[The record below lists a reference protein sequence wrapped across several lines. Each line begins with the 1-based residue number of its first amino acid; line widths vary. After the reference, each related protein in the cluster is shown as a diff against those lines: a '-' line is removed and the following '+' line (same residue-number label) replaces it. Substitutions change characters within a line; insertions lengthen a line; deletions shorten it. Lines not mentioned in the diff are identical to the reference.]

1 MASSSRRPRRTA
13 RRHSPSFSW
22 STVLLS
28 MAALAPSTSHAVSIT
43 PAPPANID
51 FSRLGRIGVAGDFTG
66 ISLYEYEGQTQTPL
80 SKNGSESLL
89 AQLPN
94 GAFASL
100 VSTDASIQAM
110 CSFTRKNGDFAGVL
124 IGGNFTSLNNQKS
137 QAIARYNPENGE
149 ITPLDGLE
157 GQVNALYCD
166 QDTDRVYVGGNFK
179 RDDSTN
185 AIAWNEDDGWISL
198 PFTGFNGPVSSIAK
212 ASNGHIIWGGSF
224 TGVGNAT
231 APATPDDQVI
241 NISDAEIS
249 AGAGTTSTG
258 FSDPRNIICK
268 TDGVDGAGNTW
279 LLADRSPGYWQA
291 DFDFGFRPTKLRLYN
306 THLDGRGTKT
316 WRFTVIPDNGILNFT
331 YIDPASGRNLS
342 CTNECPLSDDADVK
356 FQDFHFVNSVGM
368 NSFRIDISEFYGAG
382 AGLNGIQ
389 LFGDDI
395 FAYAINRFN
404 EPACAGLG
412 TASSATA
419 TGPWQEV
426 PSAQSN
432 SRYLSTR
439 LSSPITEDAAS
450 IVFFPDVR
458 ESGNYSVNMY
468 TPGCIGDGTCGFRGQ
483 VNITGTMS
491 RNNRIS
497 FSTSLFQTNNF
508 DKYDQIYFGFVD
520 ASSASFRPSV
530 TITPLAGQSL
540 DEMVFVAQRVGF
552 SLINSTGGLNGLFDH
567 DPSSDEVQA
576 SDIQASAVNRLGSS
590 FSGGSVV
597 SSLATL
603 GDVLYV
609 GGDLSSPDSE
619 NIVSI
624 NTADANVSDLG
635 GGLDGDVNS
644 MLLADSTLYVGGR
657 FSSASSGVRGL
668 GNTAAFDTEKNTWN
682 RLGGGVNGVVQH
694 VVAMQVNLTAN
705 EPETV
710 VAFTGDF
717 TECEAFDGNAASR
730 AAGLAVWVPSR
741 NNWLQNLD
749 QAVPGYSGAL
759 TASILNLQG
768 GGSLYAGSLSS
779 SQVSAAGAATLTN
792 GRLNRFPVTITS
804 DSDSE
809 QSSTKLRRRA
819 LSSAD
824 DVEGV
829 VAGAFYETDGRNIT
843 VLAGRFS
850 GKDSKGTT
858 VENLVLIDGADNN
871 SISGLGPAINDN
883 ATFAAVAVGGDILY
897 AGGSLTGTVDG
908 DQVRGIVTYNLAT
921 KSFADQPPPLSG
933 DNTTVLAIT
942 VQPETGLVY
951 VGGSFT
957 QAGSLPCPGICVYN
971 PEQTQW
977 QQAGINLQ
985 GEIHTLMWTSETT
998 LVAAGSFTV
1007 NETVSTSLA
1016 IYFSGSQTWDRYP
1029 VADSLPGAVEAVTMG
1044 SSDGSQLWVAGHAND
1059 GSVFLMKYDGSQW
1072 LAAPQGLLAGSV
1084 IKSLQVF
1091 SLTER
1096 HDSTDLLPN
1105 RQSLVV
1111 TGALELDGFGKASAV
1126 IFDGESYRPY
1136 ALTTGSGNTAGSIA
1150 RIFSQNQDFFT
1161 AGGGNMPLV
1170 FIVLI
1175 GLAISLGLMLII
1187 VAAGVFLDRLQ
1198 KKREGYVPAPTTMVD
1213 RSSGIR
1219 RIPPSQLFESLNRG
1233 RGDIP
1238 QV

>member
-1 MASSSRRPRRTA
+1 
-13 RRHSPSFSW
+13 
-22 STVLLS
+22 

-66 ISLYEYEGQTQTPL
+66 ISLYEYEGQTQNPL

-100 VSTDASIQAM
+100 PQQPKISGHRPVQS
-110 CSFTRKNGDFAGVL
+110 RKRRN
-124 IGGNFTSLNNQKS
+124 
-137 QAIARYNPENGE
+137 Y
-149 ITPLDGLE
+149 PLDGLE

-185 AIAWNEDDGWISL
+185 AIAWNEDDGWINL

-224 TGVGNAT
+224 TGIGNAT
-231 APATPDDQVI
+231 APATPDDQVV

-268 TDGVDGAGNTW
+268 TDGADGAGNTW

-382 AGLNGIQ
+382 GGLNGIQ

-439 LSSPITEDAAS
+439 LSSPIAEDAAS

-520 ASSASFRPSV
+520 ASSA
-530 TITPLAGQSL
+530 L

-567 DPSSDEVQA
+567 DPSSDELLGRVC
-576 SDIQASAVNRLGSS
+576 RL
-590 FSGGSVV
+590 F
-597 SSLATL
+597 LATL

-624 NTADANVSDLG
+624 NTADAGVSDLG

-668 GNTAAFDTEKNTWN
+668 GNTAAFDTEKSTWN

-694 VVAMQVNLTAN
+694 VVAMQLNLTAN

-804 DSDSE
+804 DSDAE

-829 VAGAFYETDGRNIT
+829 VAA
-843 VLAGRFS
+843 
-850 GKDSKGTT
+850 KDSKGTT

-908 DQVRGIVTYNLAT
+908 DQVRGI
-921 KSFADQPPPLSG
+921 
-933 DNTTVLAIT
+933 
-942 VQPETGLVY
+942 
-951 VGGSFT
+951 
-957 QAGSLPCPGICVYN
+957 AGSLPCPGICVYN

-1016 IYFSGSQTWDRYP
+1016 IYYSGSQTWDRYP
-1029 VADSLPGAVEAVTMG
+1029 GADSLPGAVEAVTMG

-1059 GSVFLMKYDGSQW
+1059 DSVFLMKYDGSQW
-1072 LAAPQGLLAGSV
+1072 RAAPQGLLAGSV

-1136 ALTTGSGNTAGSIA
+1136 ALTTGSGNGAGSIA

-1219 RIPPSQLFESLNRG
+1219 RIPPANYLNPLTGEG
-1233 RGDIP
+1233 RRHPASMMKFHRI
-1238 QV
+1238 